1 MGLSPMCAILVW
13 TSVVP
18 KLARESTERQS
29 GRTNRNP
36 HEARYLETKKKESI
50 QSGDLRTS
58 RVRGEWRRRRRSY
71 RRNTTWTPNGTRVLI
86 SRSAASST
94 RPWPAVSVASSYSVR
109 SLSLSLFIY
118 LFFCFLSIFE
128 RFLPDCCSCISF
140 IYIYILHFSVS
151 KQIY

>member
-29 GRTNRNP
+29 RGTNRNP

-109 SLSLSLFIY
+109 SLSLSHYLFIY
-118 LFFCFLSIFE
+118 FSVSYLSSKGFYQIVVAVY
-128 RFLPDCCSCISF
+128 RLY
-140 IYIYILHFSVS
+140 IYIYYIS
-151 KQIY
+151 Q